1 MESSSKTLFLDKS
14 RCTMAD
20 GCDDLRSKLNLKEDD
35 ADEAD
40 DDDGQAELS
49 TGVEA
54 ANEGVVVM
62 VGVDDGVRDPMG
74 VVATAC
80 LVEPDHFSYFSF
92 RALMRSAK
100 L

>member
-1 MESSSKTLFLDKS
+1 MLNGFPILFQRFVQDWKN
-14 RCTMAD
+14 
-20 GCDDLRSKLNLKEDD
+20 K
-35 ADEAD
+35 
-40 DDDGQAELS
+40 
-49 TGVEA
+49 GVEA